1 MRGVANVHPMTA
13 EMALQLGRALA
24 YLVRSGPHRHR
35 IVVGKDTRLSGY
47 MLEQAIAS
55 GICSMGVDVMLS
67 GPLPTPGIAF
77 LTESMRAD
85 AGVVISASH
94 NPYQDNGI
102 KFFSR
107 DGFKLPDELE
117 LQIERLVLDGD
128 EGDAGA
134 QDFRALRP
142 TATRIGKAKRIDDA
156 IGRYVV
162 FLKSLFPKDLTLDG
176 LTVVVDC
183 AHGAAYHVAP
193 AVFEE
198 LGAKVIPIGVKPD
211 GTNINDGCGAIHPEG
226 MARAIQK
233 HGADLGL
240 ALDGDA
246 DRVILADEQGRV
258 VDGDAIMALVGRD
271 LIRQGTLAK
280 RTVVATVMS
289 NLGLERALAPVK
301 GRVVRTAVGDRYVV
315 EEMRRSGY
323 NFGGEQSGHL
333 IFLDHVTTGD
343 GVAAALN
350 VLAVMQREG
359 RPLSELARC
368 FEPVPQ
374 ALVNVAVREKRPL
387 AELPAVARAIARGRE
402 GARGGGARPRPVL
415 RDREQGPRAR
425 RGAGREADP
434 RARRGDRG
442 RAAQG
447 ARVAPARSRGRATR
461 PGARFWVRFPACPLA
476 SASTSTTS
484 RRSASPAARST
495 PTRWPPRCSRSSAAP
510 TRSPSTCARTAGTS
524 RSGTSRSCAAP
535 SRPGSTSR
543 WPRRR
548 RW

>member
-1 MRGVANVHPMTA
+1 MAIRESTSSDRTIPPNGHRRTRSPRNEAREVPGPAARRLFGTDGVRGVANVYPMTA

-24 YLVRSGPHRHR
+24 YIVRNGPHRHR

-107 DGFKLPDELE
+107 EGFKLPDEME
-117 LQIERLVLDGD
+117 LQIEQLVLDA
-128 EGDAGA
+128 EEARSA
-134 QDFRALRP
+134 DFRALRP

-162 FLKSLFPKDLTLDG
+162 FLKSIFPKDLTLDG

-193 AVFEE
+193 AVLEE
-198 LGAKVIPIGVKPD
+198 LGARVVTLGVKPD
-211 GTNINDGCGAIHPEG
+211 GKNINDGCGAVHPEG
-226 MARAIQK
+226 MARAIAK

-246 DRVILADEQGRV
+246 DRVILADEKGRI

-271 LIRQGTLAK
+271 LIRRGTLAK

-289 NLGLERALAPVK
+289 NLGLERALASAR

-315 EEMRRSGY
+315 DEMRRAGY

-350 VLAVMQREG
+350 VLAVMQRER

-368 FEPVPQ
+368 FDPFPQ
-374 ALVNVAVREKRPL
+374 ALVNVAVKERRPL
-387 AELPAVARAIARGRE
+387 AELPHVGRAIAAVEKALGADGR
-402 GARGGGARPRPVL
+402 VL
-415 RDREQGPRAR
+415 
-425 RGAGREADP
+425 
-434 RARRGDRG
+434 
-442 RAAQG
+442 
-447 ARVAPARSRGRATR
+447 
-461 PGARFWVRFPACPLA
+461 VRF
-476 SASTSTTS
+476 
-484 RRSASPAARST
+484 
-495 PTRWPPRCSRSSAAP
+495 
-510 TRSPSTCARTAGTS
+510 
-524 RSGTSRSCAAP
+524 SGTENKVRVLVEGTDAKRIRAQAELIAGEI
-535 SRPGSTSR
+535 RKVLA
-543 WPRRR
+543 
-548 RW
+548 